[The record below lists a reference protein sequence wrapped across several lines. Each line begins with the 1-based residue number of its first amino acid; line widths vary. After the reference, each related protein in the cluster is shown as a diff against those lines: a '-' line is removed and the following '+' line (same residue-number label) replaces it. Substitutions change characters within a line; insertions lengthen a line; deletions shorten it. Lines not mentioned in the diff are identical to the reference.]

1 MAKVDVIIPAYNAAS
16 FLAAALESVIA
27 QTFTDWQIVL
37 VDDGSTDHSAQII
50 SQFKLRLTDK
60 LQWITQANA
69 GLPAARNV
77 AIRASSSEFIALLD
91 ADDLWLPNRLEA
103 SLRSFE
109 SRPDVGLSYGLNDQI
124 NIDGEVTRTFERRE
138 RYPEGKVAGEIYRRT
153 MDLPCPTVTFRRRS
167 VEDVGF
173 FDESLRATE
182 DRDLWL
188 RIAQLYEVAV
198 VPEVIAHYRVSPM
211 AMTTNPDRMFE
222 AQRKFIEK
230 HYRTPGCGFLARRA
244 ALSSI
249 YRQRAEAL
257 AGRRQPV
264 AAMKDGWRAALLYPA
279 QVVNWRTAMS
289 LSGRLLASK
298 IANANRLEAGG

>member
-1 MAKVDVIIPAYNAAS
+1 MTKVDVIIPAYNAAS

-37 VDDGSTDHSAQII
+37 VDDGSTDHTGQIV
-50 SQFKLRLTDK
+50 SHYKERLGDK
-60 LQWITQANA
+60 LQGITQVNA

-77 AIRASSSEFIALLD
+77 AIRQSSSEFIALLD
-91 ADDLWLPNRLEA
+91 ADDLWLPHRLEA
-103 SLRSFE
+103 SLQLFQG
-109 SRPDVGLSYGLNDQI
+109 RPDVGLSYGLIDQI
-124 NIDGEVTRTFERRE
+124 DPGGEVTRTFERRK
-138 RYPEGKVAGEIYRRT
+138 RYAEGKIAGDIYKRT

-167 VEDVGF
+167 VEDAGF

-188 RIAQLYEVAV
+188 RIAQLYEVAM
-198 VPEVIAHYRVSPM
+198 VPQVIAHYRVSPK

-230 HYRTPGCGFLARRA
+230 HYRSPGCGFWARRV
-244 ALSSI
+244 ALSGI

-257 AGRRQPV
+257 AGRGQPV
-264 AAMKDGWRAALLYPA
+264 AAMKDGWKAALFYPA
-279 QVVNWRTAMS
+279 QMVNWRTAVS
-289 LSGRLLASK
+289 LSSRLLVSG
-298 IANANRLEAGG
+298 LHQS